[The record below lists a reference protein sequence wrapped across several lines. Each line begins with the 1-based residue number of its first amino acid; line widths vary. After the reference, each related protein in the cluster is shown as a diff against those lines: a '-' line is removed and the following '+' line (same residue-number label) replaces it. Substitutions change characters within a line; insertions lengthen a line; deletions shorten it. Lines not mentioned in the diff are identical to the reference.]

1 MKIFA
6 LTTRGLEHISAAE
19 MRTLPGMNVE
29 SAAYR
34 RVEADYAGPL
44 AALLRLGTVDDVFI
58 WLAAWD
64 GIGHTRDH
72 LARLRQLSEALEI
85 EPYLSLLE
93 EVRPEPPLPVFS
105 ITANFVG
112 KRNYSV
118 PEIKQAVAEGV
129 LSVSPGWQYVD
140 DDRHA
145 DLNLRVF
152 IEHDY
157 ALVGL
162 RIGEHALHRR
172 PYHQQN
178 LPGSLKPPVA
188 AAMIQMADL
197 QPGQVM
203 IDPFCGTGT
212 LVIEAALQ
220 GIVAVGGD
228 ILPQAVRGAQVDVP
242 IEAAQAAL
250 FRWDA
255 RRLPFVDS
263 SVDGI
268 VANLPWG
275 KQVGLPDDLPALY
288 RASFAEMRRVVM
300 PGGVIVLLTSQPD
313 LLESV
318 PDEQIEISLFGE
330 KPTIVRFLSR

>member
-1 MKIFA
+1 VKIFA
-6 LTTRGLEHISAAE
+6 LTTRGLEHLSAAE

-44 AALLRLGTVDDVFI
+44 AALLRLATVDDVFI
-58 WLAAWD
+58 RLAAWD
-64 GIGHTRDH
+64 SVGHTRNH

-129 LSVSPGWQYVD
+129 LAHHAAWQYVV
-140 DDRHA
+140 DDRLA

-162 RIGEHALHRR
+162 RIGDHALHRR
-172 PYHQQN
+172 PYHQQH
-178 LPGSLKPPVA
+178 LLGSLKPPVA

-212 LVIEAALQ
+212 ILIEAALQ

-228 ILPQAVRGAQVDVP
+228 ILPQAVRSAQADVP
-242 IEAAQAAL
+242 VEAAQAVL
-250 FRWDA
+250 FLWDA
-255 RRLPFVDS
+255 RRLPFADS

-288 RASFAEMRRVVM
+288 RASFAEMQRVVA
-300 PGGVIVLLTSQPD
+300 PDGVIVLLTSQPD

-330 KPTIVRFLSR
+330 TPTIVRF